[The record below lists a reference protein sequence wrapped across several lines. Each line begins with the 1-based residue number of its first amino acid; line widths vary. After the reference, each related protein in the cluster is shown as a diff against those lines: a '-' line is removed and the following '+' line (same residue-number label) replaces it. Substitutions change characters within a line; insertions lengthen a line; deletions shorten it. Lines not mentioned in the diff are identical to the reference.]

1 MPGEAAVLAAS
12 NSEGAACSSM
22 FGSEDSRRLSMD
34 LDALSASNGF
44 ALRADL
50 SLAPAS
56 HTTMGAVLG
65 VAVEADELAKGM
77 DANAELSSDSEVRAA
92 RS

>member
-1 MPGEAAVLAAS
+1 
-12 NSEGAACSSM
+12 
-22 FGSEDSRRLSMD
+22 MD
-34 LDALSASNGF
+34 LDALSATNGF

-50 SLAPAS
+50 SLASPS

-77 DANAELSSDSEVRAA
+77 DENAELSSDSEVTSASAPGLGVPRTLA
-92 RS
+92 RMLA